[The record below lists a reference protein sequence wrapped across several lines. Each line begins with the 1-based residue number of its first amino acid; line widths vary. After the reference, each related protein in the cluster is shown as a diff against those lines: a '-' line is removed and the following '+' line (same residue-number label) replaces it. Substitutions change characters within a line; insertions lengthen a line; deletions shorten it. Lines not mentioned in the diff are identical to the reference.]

1 MTAKYNIL
9 YVDDEQQN
17 LRAFRAMF
25 RRFFNVYIAEGGS
38 EALEI
43 MKEQPVDL
51 VLSDQRMPRM
61 TGVELCENVMELYP
75 EAVRIIVTG
84 YSEMDPILNAI
95 EEGKIEPFLAER
107 GLDILTHLN
116 NEEIEKTFLMNANG
130 SLIGQMT
137 GHFRFVTASSKKE
150 R

>member
-95 EEGKIEPFLAER
+95 EEGKIRSYIKKPWKTEELKSVIESALA
-107 GLDILTHLN
+107 G
-116 NEEIEKTFLMNANG
+116 
-130 SLIGQMT
+130 
-137 GHFRFVTASSKKE
+137 
-150 R
+150 